1 MKYIAEVD
9 GLEFPVEIID
19 EHHVRFGEEIL
30 EVDLA
35 VVSGEP
41 LYSLIVKNESFEGY
55 VYPDEDG
62 WQVHLLGQFYQVRV
76 EDEREKHLRTA
87 GQGAEHP
94 GAEFVLKSPMP
105 GLVVAVPVSEGQQV
119 EKGQTLLI
127 LESMK
132 MQNELRAPHAGT
144 VARLRVKA
152 GESVQQKQ
160 TLLNVVA
167 ADLSPQPPSL
177 TGKGVTAK
185 PSGVRS

>member
-19 EHHVRFGEEIL
+19 ECHVRFGEEVL
-30 EVDLA
+30 EVDLSA
-35 VVSGEP
+35 VSGEP
-41 LYSLIVKNESFEGY
+41 LYSLVVNHESFEGY
-55 VYPDEDG
+55 VYPDEEH
-62 WQVHLLGQFYQVRV
+62 WQVHLQGQFYQVRV
-76 EDEREKHLRTA
+76 EDEREKRLRLA
-87 GQGAEHP
+87 DKGVERP
-94 GAEFVLKSPMP
+94 DAEFVLKAPMP

-119 EKGQTLLI
+119 EKGQTLLV

-160 TLLNVVA
+160 ILLNVA
-167 ADLSPQPPSL
+167 AVSQS
-177 TGKGVTAK
+177 TA
-185 PSGVRS
+185 SS